1 MRPGRHPRWTPAEPR
16 VALGGQIR
24 TLRVATPQTRSRPNS
39 SGDRAADYRARAESV
54 PDRKLR
60 ALDVRTAVRAH
71 PSCPSIAG
79 FLRASCGGLERARAS
94 VAKMLRTLTEE
105 WPLEPAMPS

>member
-24 TLRVATPQTRSRPNS
+24 TLRVATPQRRSRPNS

-60 ALDVRTAVRAH
+60 ALDVRTAVLNDNLEGDFRH
-71 PSCPSIAG
+71 RYPG
-79 FLRASCGGLERARAS
+79 FRPTNDDQVRSEAA
-94 VAKMLRTLTEE
+94 
-105 WPLEPAMPS
+105 